1 MNPDK
6 RTDYSATF
14 LQIARN
20 LLTNSDA
27 RRSYNVAVQ
36 NDDVGLVEVPWAQLP
51 GALALL
57 QVGDLQKSDDVL
69 NSLGCSLLVLTIITL
84 GALELV
90 KSTRRQWASSN
101 EKVVP
106 ALKIL
111 RR

>member
-1 MNPDK
+1 VNPDK
-6 RTDYSATF
+6 RTDFSATF

-57 QVGDLQKSDDVL
+57 QVGNLQKNDEVL
-69 NSLGCSLLVLTIITL
+69 NSLGCALLVLTML
-84 GALELV
+84 LQSRLE
-90 KSTRRQWASSN
+90 RWN
-101 EKVVP
+101 W
-106 ALKIL
+106 
-111 RR
+111 